1 MVKVMMIEFTSSQR
15 PKMPQGHGSKNKNKT
30 KKSSELLIQVFFFFF
45 WTFVRKNSYMDGNNL
60 VFLVI
65 APRA

>member
-30 KKSSELLIQVFFFFF
+30 KKSSELLIQVFFFFLDF
-45 WTFVRKNSYMDGNNL
+45 CAEELLHGWK
-60 VFLVI
+60 
-65 APRA
+65 